1 MNQATVGMFRT
12 GYKLPFALDSAYT
25 WMLRICDFVAAL
37 ALSRLLT
44 SLLYS
49 VSPADPTTYIAVA
62 AVLTLVAA
70 AACLVPASMA
80 TRVEPVSVLRDE

>member
-1 MNQATVGMFRT
+1 MALGADRGAVRALFLKQGMGTVGLGLLF
-12 GYKLPFALDSAYT
+12 GL
-25 WMLRICDFVAAL
+25 VAAL